1 MSSDAALDPALLKEA
16 ADWAMTLRYDQPD
29 ASQRRA
35 FERWRQQSSA
45 HEAAWQR
52 AESVFHAFEQVPE
65 PTGKAAIAKLET
77 GYDRRRML
85 KLLSLVLVAAPVGG
99 LVWHRLP
106 WQSWAAD
113 AYTAA
118 GELRTLDLPDGS
130 RLVLN
135 THSAVNIDFTA
146 QARRIRLVKGE
157 ILITTHPDPAPVA
170 RPFLVDTAYGV
181 VRALGTRFS
190 VRQLDRQ
197 QCHVAVFER
206 AVEIR
211 PLSGAVRTLSAGEQ
225 ANFDVSGVDAPSPV
239 DDSAAFWERGMLL
252 AKDMR
257 LEEVVAELARYRHG
271 VLRCAPAV
279 ANLRVSGAISLADTD
294 AGLALLEKNLPVRI
308 RRLTPYWIS
317 VGPGG

>member
-29 ASQRRA
+29 ASQQRA
-35 FERWRQQSSA
+35 FERWRQQSNA

-65 PTGKAAIAKLET
+65 PIGKAAIAKLGT
-77 GYDRRRML
+77 GHDRRRML
-85 KLLSLVLVAAPVGG
+85 KLLSLALVAAPVGG
-99 LVWHRLP
+99 LVWHKLP

-113 AYTAA
+113 GYTAA

-135 THSAVNIDFTA
+135 TDSAVNIAFTA

-170 RPFLVDTAYGV
+170 RPFFVDTAYGV

-211 PLSGAVRTLSAGEQ
+211 PLSGAGRTLSAGEQ
-225 ANFDVSGVDAPSPV
+225 ANFDVSGVDTPSPV

-271 VLRCAPAV
+271 VLRCDPAV